1 MTNDDIKTIEES
13 IGYVFNDKNLL
24 IDALTHS
31 SYLNEHRGNTV
42 SYERL
47 EFLGDSIL
55 DFIVAEE
62 LYFVLKKDEG
72 EMTTMRARIVSKTP
86 LAEAVDELGLLS
98 FMRIGRGARQ
108 DVVYSVKT
116 KSDLFESVLAAI
128 YIDCGRNM
136 DKPREF
142 VQKHIKRSLSL
153 RDFKS
158 TLQVFVQKNFVGKC
172 PVYKDIEQSESG
184 KPYFC
189 SEVYVNGELKGKG
202 HGLSKKAAEQ
212 MAAMNALKA
221 FGIMR

>member
-1 MTNDDIKTIEES
+1 MNDLDINKIEQN
-13 IGYVFNDKNLL
+13 IGYTFNDKKLL

-31 SYLNEHRGNTV
+31 SYLNEHRGSSV

-62 LYFVLKKDEG
+62 LYFALKKDEG
-72 EMTTMRARIVSKTP
+72 EMTTLRARIVSRVP
-86 LAEAVDELGLLS
+86 LAEAVDELGLLPY
-98 FMRIGRGARQ
+98 MRIGKGARK
-108 DVVYSVKT
+108 DVVYSQKT

-153 RDFKS
+153 NDYKS
-158 TLQVFVQKNFVGKC
+158 TLQVFVQKNFAGQY
-172 PVYKDIEQSESG
+172 PIYKDIEQSESG

-189 SEVYVNGELKGKG
+189 AEVYINGELKGKG

-212 MAAMNALKA
+212 VAAKNALKGL
-221 FGIMR
+221 GILC